1 MEKNILY
8 LKRCGYV
15 FGILVVDK
23 TYVID
28 LLGLLIPSWIQFIYI
43 YIYIYIY
50 VYITQKFLND
60 YRDLV
65 THIYLLYPI
74 GKAVV
79 RKRWGDYMLG
89 AKVLTKSQI
98 E

>member
-43 YIYIYIY
+43 YIY
-50 VYITQKFLND
+50 VYITQKFLNA

-74 GKAVV
+74 GKAFV